1 MIKQP
6 SFIKEHLASW
16 LNDRTHVHG
25 PGSGSLRNG
34 CEHLE
39 GRGVLFCFFMESA
52 CCLTLSGSHKLKLSS
67 CLSSSRAE
75 RKGMSSHTGLTVLI

>member
-1 MIKQP
+1 MTKQP

-16 LNDRTHVHG
+16 LKDRTHVHG

-39 GRGVLFCFFMESA
+39 GRGVLFCFVFLWNQHVASLYLDLINSSYPLASA
-52 CCLTLSGSHKLKLSS
+52 PP
-67 CLSSSRAE
+67 
-75 RKGMSSHTGLTVLI
+75 